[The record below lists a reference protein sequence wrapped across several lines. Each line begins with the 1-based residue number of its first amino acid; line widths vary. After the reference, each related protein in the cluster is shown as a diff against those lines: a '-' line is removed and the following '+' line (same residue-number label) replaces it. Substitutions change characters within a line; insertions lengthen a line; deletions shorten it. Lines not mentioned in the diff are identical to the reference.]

1 MSIYL
6 HLPNT
11 KMLVCRCLC
20 GHNVARRYIK
30 LHSRIHYERRILP
43 QAGISYH
50 VHQHYA
56 KQNQRLSQP
65 TQYFKSKYL
74 ICSIE
79 LHSTIPQQDLLYR
92 RIHNS
97 VSNSKEES
105 KVEQT
110 VKALKEAAAE
120 KAAQAELK
128 TTNEKLFGLELV
140 QDKELALPKKKLW
153 VRFVDEVKH
162 YYHGFRLMFID
173 IKISIRLLWSL
184 LNGKTLSRREH
195 KQLVRTT
202 ADLFRIVPFLV
213 FIVVPFMEFLL
224 PVALKLFPDMLPSTF
239 AVKHK
244 EQEKLKKQLK
254 VKLEMAKFL
263 QDTIMESALR
273 SKQKQKS
280 EDMVTEFSNFM
291 NQIRSSGQGASTKE
305 ILKFSKLFEDEITL
319 DNLSRL
325 QLQALCRVLLLPIIG
340 TDNFLRFQLRMRL
353 RQLKTDDKMIQKE
366 SVDSLTT
373 WELQAACRA
382 RGMRALGVPE
392 ERLKFQLEQW
402 LELHLKENIP
412 TSLLLLSR
420 ALYLSEN
427 MSTADQLQ
435 ATLSSLP
442 ETTTEEAKIK
452 IAEISGEKVDNK
464 AKLQLIRQE
473 EAAIK
478 KERKDLEAE
487 EQQEEKEKKALEIAT
502 KQAEVII
509 DKAEVL
515 VDKAPVAA
523 VKPEEELVNGK
534 KEEIITS
541 KDLEI
546 VESALEEI
554 AHEKQLSIEQEELR
568 DLKEEVSEYKED
580 LEDLKEVIL
589 STGGNPRDM
598 RESKAAKRLTKRVDK
613 LLSQA
618 ERMSEL
624 LLKKKAKIME
634 EIEVSEVKMQHTPDI
649 QTQKRE
655 ELIEDISKQKDN
667 LISIND
673 IVMSL
678 KKLEKVSDETRAQ
691 MIVEVLDEDK
701 DGKVD
706 ISLALKTIEH
716 LSRDNLKLSPAQI
729 TEVLDL
735 FKMEEMLEEAEKKD
749 KLTKDK
755 ENSNENES
763 EMSKSTIM
771 PVSQAEKE
779 ALEAE
784 LHSSEL
790 EATKKVQQKN

>member
-1 MSIYL
+1 M
-6 HLPNT
+6 
-11 KMLVCRCLC
+11 
-20 GHNVARRYIK
+20 K
-30 LHSRIHYERRILP
+30 LHSRMHYERRLIP
-43 QAGISYH
+43 SQTYISYH
-50 VHQHYA
+50 LHQHYA

-65 TQYFKSKYL
+65 TTYFKSKYL
-74 ICSIE
+74 IYSGD
-79 LHSTIPQQDLLYR
+79 LHPPLPKPDLIVYR

-120 KAAQAELK
+120 KAAEAELK
-128 TTNEKLFGLELV
+128 ASNEKLFVLEPV
-140 QDKELALPKKKLW
+140 QEKALMLPKKKLW
-153 VRFVDEVKH
+153 VRIVDEVKH
-162 YYHGFRLMFID
+162 YYHGFRLMSID
-173 IKISIRLLWSL
+173 IRISMRLLWSL

-224 PVALKLFPDMLPSTF
+224 PVALKLFPNMLPSTF

-263 QDTIMESALR
+263 QDTILESALR
-273 SKQKQKS
+273 SKKKQKK

-291 NQIRSSGQGASTKE
+291 NQIRSSGQRASTKE

-340 TDNFLRFQLRMRL
+340 TDNFLCFQLRMRL

-366 SVDSLTT
+366 GVDSLTI

-442 ETTTEEAKIK
+442 KTTTEEAKIK
-452 IAEISGEKVDNK
+452 IAEISGVKVDNK
-464 AKLQLIRQE
+464 AKLELIRQE

-487 EQQEEKEKKALEIAT
+487 EQQEEKEKKALEMAT
-502 KQAEVII
+502 KQAEDIT

-515 VDKAPVAA
+515 IDTAPV
-523 VKPEEELVNGK
+523 VSEKLEEEMVLNK
-534 KEEIITS
+534 KEEVITS

-554 AHEKQLSIEQEELR
+554 AHEKQLSIEKEELR

-598 RESKAAKRLTKRVDK
+598 RESKAAKRLRKRVDK
-613 LLSQA
+613 LLAQA
-618 ERMSEL
+618 ERMSESL
-624 LLKKKAKIME
+624 LEKKAKIME
-634 EIEVSEVKMQHTPDI
+634 ELEVSEVKMQHANDL
-649 QTQKRE
+649 QTHKRD

-673 IVMSL
+673 IVTSL
-678 KKLEKVSDETRAQ
+678 KNLQDVPDETRVQ

-716 LSRDNLKLSPAQI
+716 LSRDNLKLSPSQV

-735 FKMEEMLEEAEKKD
+735 FKMEDMLEEEEKKD
-749 KLTKDK
+749 KLSKDNK
-755 ENSNENES
+755 ENPNTTS
-763 EMSKSTIM
+763 ELTGSIMM
-771 PVSQAEKE
+771 PVSEAEKM

-784 LHSSEL
+784 ELHSREL
-790 EATKKVQQKN
+790 ENKEKVQQKN